1 MKKLMFFLG
10 AVILCLAVGCSR
22 ENGPVPEIELAS
34 SQKDLIE
41 VGPY

>member
-22 ENGPVPEIELAS
+22 ENGPVPEIELDQARRT
-34 SQKDLIE
+34 
-41 VGPY
+41 